1 MDHFRFLCPNGTS
14 LRNIPLEERG
24 GPPEAEDEGAY
35 PFSLLGG
42 LNQRVESLRLA
53 LDFAPHQ
60 VGIVYSSEAVVVDTP
75 WHC

>member
-14 LRNIPLEERG
+14 WRNIPLEERG

-42 LNQRVESLRLA
+42 LNQRVESSRLA
-53 LDFAPHQ
+53 SDSASHQ
-60 VGIVYSSEAVVVDTP
+60 VGIVYTSEAVVVDTP
-75 WHC
+75 WHR